1 MVQQSAKKSDFFFA
15 SLTAGMQL
23 RIRRANN
30 RRGMV
35 EGVGEER
42 ARRAHA

>member
-1 MVQQSAKKSDFFFA
+1 MVQQSAKKSDFFA